1 MFTTWFTTQ
10 ILPGIISAASGAVF
24 GALIAGWDKLSQRLL
39 LAKIGPSIQT
49 IFNILDPI
57 LDANITG
64 WKNSDI
70 NKVIELIITI
80 AADGKLTADEINHA
94 IRVIS
99 ERWLPQIA
107 VQKVADGVIGQ
118 KELAIAERIRAA
130 VETRSIDTP
139 EFLQVIKDL
148 YMS

>member
-49 IFNILDPI
+49 VFNILDPI

-70 NKVIELIITI
+70 NKVIALTITI

-130 VETRSIDTP
+130 VETKSIDTP
-139 EFLQVIKDL
+139 EFLKVVKDL